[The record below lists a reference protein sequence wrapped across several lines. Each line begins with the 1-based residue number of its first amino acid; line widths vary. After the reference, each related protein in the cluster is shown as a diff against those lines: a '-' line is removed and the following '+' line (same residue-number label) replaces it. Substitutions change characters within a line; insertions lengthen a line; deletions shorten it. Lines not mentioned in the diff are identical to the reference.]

1 MYFHFELLLSSS
13 SSKLDEVHTNEIILT
28 HCVHLELYKLIMYRC
43 IFELFGR
50 QNLHYFT
57 NEGVIYYCLQN
68 FAWTHQTIIN
78 LIHVLSG
85 LLILFICQDRVRV
98 QTKACQHGRMVL
110 RSGIFLYSPQTKF
123 GGVYRNHPVCLSV
136 CLSICLSRVNL
147 TLTMTI

>member
-57 NEGVIYYCLQN
+57 NVGVIYYCLQN
-68 FAWTHQTIIN
+68 FAWTIIN

-98 QTKACQHGRMVL
+98 QTKACQLSAWPNGSKVRH
-110 RSGIFLYSPQTKF
+110 IFIPPANKVW
-123 GGVYRNHPVCLSV
+123 GVYRNHPVCLSV

-147 TLTMTI
+147 TLTMTF

>member
-28 HCVHLELYKLIMYRC
+28 HCDHLELYKLIMYRC

-57 NEGVIYYCLQN
+57 NVGVIYYCLQN

-85 LLILFICQDRVRV
+85 LLILLICQDRVRV
-98 QTKACQHGRMVL
+98 QTKDCQLSAWPNGSKVRHIFIPPANKVWGYI
-110 RSGIFLYSPQTKF
+110 GIT
-123 GGVYRNHPVCLSV
+123 LSV
-136 CLSICLSRVNL
+136 CPSVCLSRVNL
-147 TLTMTI
+147 TLTMTF

>member
-1 MYFHFELLLSSS
+1 MHPICPNSLEHCIR
-13 SSKLDEVHTNEIILT
+13 HTGTSIHVFSFWIITFFQFLKAWRSPYKWNLLT

-57 NEGVIYYCLQN
+57 NVGVIYYCLQN

-78 LIHVLSG
+78 LMHVLSG

-98 QTKACQHGRMVL
+98 QTKACQLSAWPNGSKVRH
-110 RSGIFLYSPQTKF
+110 IFIHPAAKF
-123 GGVYRNHPVCLSV
+123 GGR
-136 CLSICLSRVNL
+136 
-147 TLTMTI
+147 